1 MIHLLR
7 SRATRQQLDEMLG
20 VLGVY
25 IKLAVDVRRDI
36 LAGGGVLH
44 ADCEAVLIDD
54 GSQQED
60 IWGADWIPST
70 QQVRYEALINIRPHQ
85 KNPSMEVL
93 GPSIRNRIEEI
104 VQRLLGDV

>member
-1 MIHLLR
+1 LR

-20 VLGVY
+20 ALGVY
-25 IKLAVDVRRDI
+25 IKLAVDVRRHI

-54 GSQQED
+54 GGQQED

-93 GPSIRNRIEEI
+93 DPSIRNRIEEI